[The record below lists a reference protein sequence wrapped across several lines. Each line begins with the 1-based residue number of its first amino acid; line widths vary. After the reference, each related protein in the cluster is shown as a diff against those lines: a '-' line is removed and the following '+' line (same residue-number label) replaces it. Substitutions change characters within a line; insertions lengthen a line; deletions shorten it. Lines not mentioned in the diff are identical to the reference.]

1 MVIPRKPELAKKAA
15 DITSLI
21 NREWNDDEVQEKIKR
36 QSALMDRYSGV
47 ERGRLEQQLDQ
58 AKRHGNVT
66 LAAELQ
72 DKLDSMAV
80 PRLAFQTTLKKAG
93 PATTGPSQQDRLAEK
108 NAQNR
113 QLNAKNVRQAQ
124 LAERRRMR
132 EREVEEARASGD
144 DALGGGGDPS
154 HRPKARGTP
163 AGKGAGAGAG
173 ASSAADGTPRA
184 ATSNA
189 NKPGA
194 GADGDKDEADHV
206 KKARETKIAET
217 MSTKSGAPMIHTVLT
232 DDDIIG
238 SLDLDIDVE
247 ID

>member
-1 MVIPRKPELAKKAA
+1 MAKKAA
-15 DITSLI
+15 DINGLI

-47 ERGRLEQQLDQ
+47 ERARLEQQLDQ
-58 AKRHGNVT
+58 ARRHDNVM

-72 DKLDSMAV
+72 DKLDSMAM

-113 QLNAKNVRQAQ
+113 QLNSKNVRQAQ
-124 LAERRRMR
+124 LAERRRGR
-132 EREVEEARASGD
+132 ERELEEARASGD
-144 DALGGGGDPS
+144 DAQGGGDPS
-154 HRPKARGTP
+154 HRPKARATP
-163 AGKGAGAGAG
+163 VSKGA
-173 ASSAADGTPRA
+173 SPAANGTPRA
-184 ATSNA
+184 AASTR
-189 NKPGA
+189 A
-194 GADGDKDEADHV
+194 GADEDKDEADHV
-206 KKARETKIAET
+206 KKARETKMAET
-217 MSTKSGAPMIHTVLT
+217 STKSGAPMIHTVLT
-232 DDDIIG
+232 DDDIIC

>member
-47 ERGRLEQQLDQ
+47 ERARLEQQLDQ
-58 AKRHGNVT
+58 AKRHNNVT

-80 PRLAFQTTLKKAG
+80 PRLAFQTTLKKTG
-93 PATTGPSQQDRLAEK
+93 PAQSGPSQQDRLAEK

-124 LAERRRMR
+124 LAERRRVR
-132 EREVEEARASGD
+132 EREIEEARASGD
-144 DALGGGGDPS
+144 DALADGGDPS
-154 HRPKARGTP
+154 RRPRARPTSVSKGPSASPAPNSTPKAAA
-163 AGKGAGAGAG
+163 AG
-173 ASSAADGTPRA
+173 
-184 ATSNA
+184 NA
-189 NKPGA
+189 KP

-206 KKARETKIAET
+206 KKARETKMAEA